1 MVEAQFE
8 ASPPNNSA
16 MAITIR
22 DRRKQAVLVA
32 SSFLCRANEIHLG
45 STAY

>member
-1 MVEAQFE
+1 
-8 ASPPNNSA
+8 
-16 MAITIR
+16 MAITVRDR